1 MRPMRTA
8 RTALLL
14 GWRLHRA
21 ELVAV
26 MIAALGLSI
35 AALSIAAALDR
46 ITADCRAATVVVAP
60 CGGLTEMGQI
70 YDSATNTQMYLAMQ
84 GLAVLPFAA
93 AVVLGVALVAR
104 EIEQGTALLAWP
116 LARSRGRWLAGRIL
130 PVALIGALILLVPA
144 MAGDVLIR
152 SLYPGVDPGGNFEG
166 YGIRGALLVVR
177 FGAVLILAALVG
189 AWIGRQLPALLVAA
203 VLAAGLGIGVQ
214 QVRPYLF
221 EAVEQPQSIRFI
233 DRVGN
238 SYVATR
244 YRDADGRWMR
254 EEDAWE
260 LLATAGDRPG
270 PDMPEEVFFAI
281 PRERYPD
288 VVLRE
293 SLVLVAV
300 GGLLSGAL
308 VLVISRRRP
317 G

>member
-26 MIAALGLSI
+26 TIAALGLSI

-46 ITADCRAATVVVAP
+46 ITADCRATTVVVAP
-60 CGGLTEMGQI
+60 CGGLTEWGQI
-70 YDSATNTQMYLAMQ
+70 YHSATNTQMYLAMQ
-84 GLAVLPFAA
+84 GLAVLPFGA

-116 LARSRGRWLAGRIL
+116 LARSRGRWLAGRVL
-130 PVALIGALILLVPA
+130 PVALLGALILVVPA
-144 MAGDVLIR
+144 MAGEVLIR
-152 SLYPGVDPGGNFEG
+152 SLYPPIDPGGNFEG
-166 YGIRGALLVVR
+166 YGIRGPLLVVR
-177 FGAVLILAALVG
+177 YGAVLILATLVG

-203 VLAAGLGIGVQ
+203 VLAAGLGIGLG

-238 SYVATR
+238 AYVATR
-244 YRDADGRWMR
+244 YRDPDGRWMR
-254 EEDAWE
+254 DEDAWA
-260 LLATAGDRPG
+260 LLSTAGDVPG
-270 PDMPEEVFFAI
+270 PGMPEEVFFAI

-293 SLVLVAV
+293 SLALVTV
-300 GGLLSGAL
+300 GGLLSGGLA
-308 VLVISRRRP
+308 LVISRRRS